1 MRLNNHMCKYADRN
15 IPADQTELVIIGDLS
30 WFGINPKY
38 LENKKLALS

>member
-1 MRLNNHMCKYADRN
+1 MCKYADRN
-15 IPADQTELVIIGDLS
+15 IPADQTELVRMVIGDLI